1 MIRIQNIPLPLD
13 GDLEQLRKK
22 AARILGVRPG
32 ALEELTL
39 VRQSIDARKKQ
50 DVHYVYTVDVSL
62 RTGEEQA
69 VERTGKKNVSLVLPK
84 PYLFPEVKR
93 RSPSMP
99 VVVGMGPAGLFAAL
113 FLARNGLPCV
123 VLERG
128 QDVDCRTAQVERFW
142 DSGLLDPS
150 SNVQFGE
157 GGAGTFS
164 DGKLTTGTHDPRIS
178 AVIDALVESGAPEDV
193 KWSHKPHIG
202 TDILRDVVRNVRRE
216 LLAQNPHPLQKRIA
230 ILGGSTTNEVADQ
243 LGLFLLQYGIQAEFY
258 QSEYGQYWQDAM
270 FGTPELDGF
279 HPDVI
284 YIHTNWRNIIN
295 FPTTATPQAEI
306 DAMLNAEYSRFE
318 QMWQALEAKFHCPVI
333 QNNFD
338 RPNYR
343 LMGNRDIWD
352 PHGRSNYLSRL
363 NQRFYAYAAAH
374 EDFYINDIDYLSAD
388 YGLTAWGDA
397 FFWHMYKY
405 AMCLDAIPSL
415 ANSVAN
421 IIKSLYGRNKKAL
434 VLDLDNTLWG
444 GIVGDDGVD
453 GIAIGPEVP
462 EGQVYAEFQ
471 SYCKAL
477 QTIGVVLAVDSKNDE
492 ANALA
497 GLNHP
502 DSVLHPDDFVCI
514 KANWDP
520 KDQNLKA
527 IAAELSLGADSFVFA
542 DDNPAERAIVAA
554 QLPGVAT
561 PVLDGAENYIKML
574 DHGGYFETTILSGD
588 DLKKTAQYHAR
599 AQAAQAQAAFADYGQ
614 YLDSLEMTA
623 TIRPFEAVY
632 MQRIA
637 QLTNKSNQFNLTTLR
652 CTEDDIRSM
661 AEKPDWITL
670 YGKLVDKFADNGVV
684 TVVAGQ
690 AQGQTLCLRLWL
702 MSCRVLKRGM
712 EDAMM
717 DTLAA
722 KAAAAGYTALE
733 GYYYPTAKNAMVREF
748 YAGYGFEK
756 TAEDADGN
764 TTWRLDLAAYNP
776 RCPHIKIET

>member
-1 MIRIQNIPLPLD
+1 MDCFNYPLD
-13 GDLEQLRKK
+13 TETLLRKK
-22 AARILGVRPG
+22 RRL
-32 ALEELTL
+32 
-39 VRQSIDARKKQ
+39 RK
-50 DVHYVYTVDVSL
+50 
-62 RTGEEQA
+62 
-69 VERTGKKNVSLVLPK
+69 
-84 PYLFPEVKR
+84 
-93 RSPSMP
+93 
-99 VVVGMGPAGLFAAL
+99 
-113 FLARNGLPCV
+113 
-123 VLERG
+123 
-128 QDVDCRTAQVERFW
+128 
-142 DSGLLDPS
+142 
-150 SNVQFGE
+150 
-157 GGAGTFS
+157 
-164 DGKLTTGTHDPRIS
+164 
-178 AVIDALVESGAPEDV
+178 
-193 KWSHKPHIG
+193 
-202 TDILRDVVRNVRRE
+202 E

-295 FPTTATPQAEI
+295 FPTTATPQVEI

-352 PHGRSNYLSRL
+352 PHGRSNYLGRL

-637 QLTNKSNQFNLTTLR
+637 QLTNKSNQFNLTTR
-652 CTEDDIRSM
+652 RYTQSEMEQVADSPNYIR
-661 AEKPDWITL
+661 L
-670 YGKLVDKFADNGVV
+670 YGRLRDKFGDNGIVSVV
-684 TVVAGQ
+684 IGEISGDA
-690 AQGQTLCLRLWL
+690 LHIDLWL
-702 MSCRVLKRGM
+702 MSCRVLKRDM
-712 EDAMM
+712 ELAML
-717 DTLAA
+717 DELVEQCRTR
-722 KAAAAGYTALE
+722 GIHTIY
-733 GYYYPTAKNAMVREF
+733 GYYYQTAKNSMVRELF
-748 YAGYGFEK
+748 GTFGFTKTEQFENGDSTWMLPVASYEK
-756 TAEDADGN
+756 HNHVIQIEKRKE
-764 TTWRLDLAAYNP
+764 TTE
-776 RCPHIKIET
+776 K

>member
-1 MIRIQNIPLPLD
+1 M
-13 GDLEQLRKK
+13 
-22 AARILGVRPG
+22 
-32 ALEELTL
+32 
-39 VRQSIDARKKQ
+39 
-50 DVHYVYTVDVSL
+50 
-62 RTGEEQA
+62 
-69 VERTGKKNVSLVLPK
+69 
-84 PYLFPEVKR
+84 
-93 RSPSMP
+93 
-99 VVVGMGPAGLFAAL
+99 
-113 FLARNGLPCV
+113 
-123 VLERG
+123 
-128 QDVDCRTAQVERFW
+128 
-142 DSGLLDPS
+142 
-150 SNVQFGE
+150 
-157 GGAGTFS
+157 
-164 DGKLTTGTHDPRIS
+164 
-178 AVIDALVESGAPEDV
+178 
-193 KWSHKPHIG
+193 
-202 TDILRDVVRNVRRE
+202 
-216 LLAQNPHPLQKRIA
+216 
-230 ILGGSTTNEVADQ
+230 ADQ

-284 YIHTNWRNIIN
+284 YLHTNWRNIIN

-318 QMWQALEAKFHCPVI
+318 QMWQALEAKFHCTVI

-637 QLTNKSNQFNLTTLR
+637 QLTNKSNQFNLTTR
-652 CTEDDIRSM
+652 RYTQSEMEQVAADHKHIR
-661 AEKPDWITL
+661 L
-670 YGKLVDKFADNGVV
+670 YGRLRDKFGDNGIVSVV
-684 TVVAGQ
+684 IGEIS
-690 AQGQTLCLRLWL
+690 GDTLHIELWL
-702 MSCRVLKRGM
+702 MSCRVLKRDM
-712 EDAMM
+712 ELAML
-717 DTLAA
+717 DTLVAECR
-722 KAAAAGYTALE
+722 KQGITAIC
-733 GYYYPTAKNAMVREF
+733 GYYYKTAKNAMVKDLFGTFGFTKTEQFENGDSTWRMEI
-748 YAGYGFEK
+748 AGYENQNHVIQVNEK
-756 TAEDADGN
+756 EHQQA
-764 TTWRLDLAAYNP
+764 
-776 RCPHIKIET
+776 